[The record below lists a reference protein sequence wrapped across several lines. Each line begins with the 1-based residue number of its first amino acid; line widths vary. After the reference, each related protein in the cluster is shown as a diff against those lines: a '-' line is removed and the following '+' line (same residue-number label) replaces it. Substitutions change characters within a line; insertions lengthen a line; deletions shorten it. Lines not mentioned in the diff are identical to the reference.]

1 MTIFIKFIPILLFVT
16 IFFGSG
22 VYYSLQGIENA
33 FYQVPPTA
41 AILPSI
47 VVAWLMH
54 KDDTKSTMASFL
66 NGARHPDIITMC
78 IIFLLAGA
86 LSSVTKSIGSVESTV
101 NFVLTV
107 TPESFLLI
115 GVFITSAL
123 IATAIG
129 TSMGTIAALAS
140 LVTELAT
147 QGAFS
152 AELGAATL
160 VGGAMFGDNMSIISD
175 TTIASISSQKANLK
189 EKLKL
194 NIRVA
199 LIASFFT
206 ICILTFVDSP
216 KIDIMDRHYSIALIS
231 PYIFLVLLATLG
243 INVFTVL
250 TVSLGFSGIIGI
262 IYDDYSILQ
271 FAQNISDG
279 FADMHEIMLLS
290 ILIGA
295 LSGLS
300 NQNSKELAEKISKL
314 LPKNAGKKAAE
325 LMISAL
331 VALFDILLANN
342 VVAII
347 FSGEIAKEL
356 SAKYKIKPHE
366 SAAWLDIFSCVIQ
379 GIIPYGAQILLVCAV
394 AGISPLAVIGKV
406 YYCYILGVVTLTFI
420 LLRKSVAINI
430 KNNVQ

>member
-1 MTIFIKFIPILLFVT
+1 MTILINFVPILLFVS

-22 VYYSLQGIENA
+22 VYFSLQGIENA
-33 FYQVPPTA
+33 FYQVPPTV

-47 VVAWLMH
+47 VIAWLMH
-54 KDDTKSTMASFL
+54 KNDTKNTMVSFL
-66 NGARHPDIITMC
+66 DGARHPDIITMC
-78 IIFLLAGA
+78 MIFLLAGA
-86 LSSVTKSIGSVESTV
+86 LSNVTKSIGSVESTV
-101 NFVLTV
+101 NFALTV

-115 GVFITSAL
+115 GIFVTSAL
-123 IATAIG
+123 ISTAVG

-140 LVTELAT
+140 LVTELAM

-152 AELGAATL
+152 VELGAATL

-175 TTIASISSQKANLK
+175 TTIAAISSQKANLK

-206 ICILTFVDSP
+206 ICVLTFTDSP
-216 KIDIMDRHYSIALIS
+216 KIDIMDRQYSIALIS
-231 PYIFLVLLATLG
+231 PYILLVLLATLG

-250 TVSLGFSGIIGI
+250 IISLGFSGIVGMIH
-262 IYDDYSILQ
+262 DDYSILQ

-300 NQNSKELAEKISKL
+300 NQDSKEFAEKISKL
-314 LPKNAGKKAAE
+314 LPKNAGKKTAE
-325 LMISAL
+325 LTISML
-331 VALFDILLANN
+331 VALFDTLLANN

-347 FSGEIAKEL
+347 CSGEIAKEI

-379 GIIPYGAQILLVCAV
+379 GIIPYGAQILLVCVV

-406 YYCYILGVVTLTFI
+406 YYCYILGVVTLAFI
-420 LLRKSVAINI
+420 LLRKAT
-430 KNNVQ
+430 QP

>member
-1 MTIFIKFIPILLFVT
+1 MTIFMNFIPILLFVS

-22 VYYSLQGIENA
+22 VYYSLQGVENA
-33 FYQVPPTA
+33 FYRIPPTV

-54 KDDTKSTMASFL
+54 KNDTKDTMHSFL

-86 LSSVTKSIGSVESTV
+86 LSTVTKSIGSVEATV
-101 NFVLTV
+101 NFALTV
-107 TPESFLLI
+107 TPKSFLLI

-123 IATAIG
+123 ISIAIG
-129 TSMGTIAALAS
+129 SAMGTIAALAN
-140 LVTELAT
+140 LVIGLAT

-152 AELGAATL
+152 MELGAATL
-160 VGGAMFGDNMSIISD
+160 VGGSMFVDNMSIISD

-199 LIASFFT
+199 LVAAFFT
-206 ICILTFVDSP
+206 ICVLAFVDAP
-216 KIDIMDRHYSIALIS
+216 EIDIADRPYSLILIL
-231 PYIFLVLLATLG
+231 PYIFLILLATLG
-243 INVFTVL
+243 VNVFIVL
-250 TVSLGFSGIIGI
+250 AISLGFSGVIGI
-262 IYDDYSILQ
+262 IYGEYNIVQ

-279 FADMHEIMLLS
+279 FHDMHEIMLLS
-290 ILIGA
+290 ILIGG

-300 NQNSKELAEKISKL
+300 NQNSKEFAEKISKL
-314 LPKNAGKKAAE
+314 LPKNAGKKSAE
-325 LMISAL
+325 LLISAL

-347 FSGEIAKEL
+347 FSGEIAKEI
-356 SAKYKIKPHE
+356 ATKYKIKPHE
-366 SAAWLDIFSCVIQ
+366 SAAWLDIFSCVTQ

-394 AGISPLAVIGKV
+394 AHISPLSIIGQV
-406 YYCYILGVVTLTFI
+406 YYCYILGAVTLTFI
-420 LLRKSVAINI
+420 FFRKS
-430 KNNVQ
+430 

>member
-1 MTIFIKFIPILLFVT
+1 MAIFINFIPIFLFVT
-16 IFFGSG
+16 IFFGAG
-22 VYYSLQGIENA
+22 IFYSLQGVENA
-33 FYQVPPTA
+33 FYRIPPTA

-54 KDDTKSTMASFL
+54 KNNTKDTMNNFL

-86 LSSVTKSIGSVESTV
+86 LSSVTNAIGSVESTV
-101 NFVLTV
+101 NFAITV
-107 TPESFLLI
+107 TPASFLLI

-123 IATAIG
+123 ISTSIG
-129 TSMGTIAALAS
+129 TSMGTIAALAG
-140 LVTELAT
+140 LVTELSI

-152 AELGAATL
+152 IELGAATL

-175 TTIASISSQKANLK
+175 TTIASISSQKTNLK

-194 NIRVA
+194 NIKVA
-199 LIASFFT
+199 LIAAFFT
-206 ICILTFVDSP
+206 ICILSFADSP
-216 KIDIMDRHYSIALIS
+216 EINVVDRQYSLILIL
-231 PYIFLVLLATLG
+231 PYLFLILLAILG
-243 INVFTVL
+243 INVFIVL
-250 TVSLGFSGIIGI
+250 AVSLTFSGMVGI
-262 IYDDYSILQ
+262 LYADYNLAL
-271 FAQNISDG
+271 FAKNISDG
-279 FADMHEIMLLS
+279 FHEMHEIMLLS

-300 NQNSKELAEKISKL
+300 NQNSQEFAEKISQL
-314 LPKNAGKKAAE
+314 LPKKAGKKAAE
-325 LMISAL
+325 TLISVL

-347 FSGEIAKEL
+347 FSGEIAKEIA
-356 SAKYKIKPHE
+356 AKYKIKPHE

-394 AGISPLAVIGKV
+394 AHISPLVVIGKV
-406 YYCYILGVVTLTFI
+406 YYCYVLGGVTFAYI
-420 LLRKSVAINI
+420 WFRK
-430 KNNVQ
+430 